1 MAGYQEFCS
10 FVTKFTNIWRSG
22 GDSEHHVEVQ
32 AGKATVR
39 LQAGLG
45 YLCQDP
51 ANSHQQLKHRHL
63 GPSRLRRR
71 ERRAAA
77 RNSKATEEVNNSIDK
92 TPALIKSVHDVEDVI
107 EAPAV
112 EKAAVKKYNILNTED
127 DAEDEFCS
135 DESYAAAEKHE
146 PIGLE
151 HFLEQLKKAA
161 DRDRER
167 ENEGGEKKRH
177 RGL

>member
-1 MAGYQEFCS
+1 MF
-10 FVTKFTNIWRSG
+10 
-22 GDSEHHVEVQ
+22 
-32 AGKATVR
+32 
-39 LQAGLG
+39 
-45 YLCQDP
+45 
-51 ANSHQQLKHRHL
+51 
-63 GPSRLRRR
+63 
-71 ERRAAA
+71 
-77 RNSKATEEVNNSIDK
+77 
-92 TPALIKSVHDVEDVI
+92 KSVHDVEDVI

-177 RGL
+177 RGLLT